1 MSKSIVLHT
10 GREGMEELI
19 KGGFLPSVVEWRRK
33 MALVPQHVHDA
44 HKAEDMEDWEFISTN
59 GPYPGMGIMWYAD
72 HPVEHA
78 ERTEW
83 FRNRYPNTESIWNK
97 HYGPYGLNR

>member
-44 HKAEDMEDWEFISTN
+44 YAEEDLADFKSLAIN
-59 GPYPGMGIMWYAD
+59 GPHAGRGIVWYAA
-72 HPVEHA
+72 HPAEHR
-78 ERTEW
+78 ERIDWYKE
-83 FRNRYPNTESIWNK
+83 RYPNSESIWNK